1 MDTCVRRLIGDEEFV
16 ARRTEL
22 ETQSLRLA
30 RRLEEL
36 ARPDETIPQIEEAVS
51 FSNYAAELFRRG
63 DDDLKRLIVKTACSH
78 SMLSNKILSIEAPK
92 WMAIDRQEVHERKQ
106 IEMDVDEPI
115 QTGSAIHNRLSD
127 QFTPVSG
134 GPRKTR

>member
-1 MDTCVRRLIGDEEFV
+1 MLVLTRKEGESIVIGNDV
-16 ARRTEL
+16 KVTV
-22 ETQSLRLA
+22 
-30 RRLEEL
+30 
-36 ARPDETIPQIEEAVS
+36 VS
-51 FSNYAAELFRRG
+51 VGPGR
-63 DDDLKRLIVKTACSH
+63 VK
-78 SMLSNKILSIEAPK
+78 IGIEAPK

-127 QFTPVSG
+127 QFTAVSG